1 MIFINVVIINRSYD
15 SGEKMRKMIKIFR
28 VLILLLIIGT
38 VIIIMDKKLGQNY
51 IQSDYIHSL
60 HLMCSYGNLIE
71 RKGEPLKELVGSIE
85 GRSDISRLDLKVL
98 LVYYEGVIVVYHY
111 DEENE
116 QVGNF
121 IYAQIDDAQYKLGPK
136 NVCVG
141 MSKARVKFLFRN
153 ARRSVD
159 RTRIPD
165 VFTFF
170 DQDGNGID
178 VFVDEY
184 YSNTYDYGIGL
195 TYDDNN
201 RIEYIFLFPG
211 I

>member
-1 MIFINVVIINRSYD
+1 
-15 SGEKMRKMIKIFR
+15 MRKMKKVFR
-28 VLILLLIIGT
+28 VLIFLLIIGA
-38 VIIIMDKKLGQNY
+38 VIIIMDKNLGKNY
-51 IQSDYIHSL
+51 IQADYINSL
-60 HLMCSYGNLIE
+60 HLMYSYGNLIE

-85 GRSDISRLDLKVL
+85 GRSDISRPDLKVL
-98 LVYYEGVIVVYHY
+98 LVYYEGVVIVYHY
-111 DEENE
+111 DEVNE
-116 QVGNF
+116 QVGNI
-121 IYAQIDDAQYKLGPK
+121 IYVQIDDAQYKLGPK

-165 VFTFF
+165 VFAFF

-184 YSNTYDYGIGL
+184 YSNTYNYGIGL

-201 RIEYIFLFPG
+201 RIEYIFLFSE

>member
-1 MIFINVVIINRSYD
+1 
-15 SGEKMRKMIKIFR
+15 MRKMKKAFR
-28 VLILLLIIGT
+28 VLILLLIIGA
-38 VIIIMDKKLGQNY
+38 VIIILDKNLGQNY

-60 HLMCSYGNLIE
+60 HLMGSYGSLIE
-71 RKGEPLKELVGSIE
+71 RKGEPLQELVGSIE
-85 GRSDISRLDLKVL
+85 GRSDISRPDLKVW
-98 LVYYEGVIVVYHY
+98 LVYYEGVVVVYHY
-111 DEENE
+111 DEEND

-141 MSKARVKFLFRN
+141 MSKVWVKFLFRN
-153 ARRSVD
+153 ARRTVD
-159 RTRIPD
+159 RIPE

-178 VFVDEY
+178 VFVDDY
-184 YSNTYDYGIGL
+184 YNDTYDYEIGL

-201 RIEYIFLFPG
+201 RIEHVFLAPG